1 MMNCVSARFNPS
13 SASLVCPRV
22 SSSHDSELA
31 VSLRPMKMP
40 DRPLRAMVSNEG
52 RERVEETI
60 GGVGAY
66 RWPRATT

>member
-1 MMNCVSARFNPS
+1 
-13 SASLVCPRV
+13 VCPRV